1 MKIYCFYNC
10 SYWTTDHQKMEIHYQ
25 NHHIL
30 AEIPVLNIEDLKLKI
45 KEIKRLEKEI
55 CSKY

>member
-1 MKIYCFYNC
+1 MKIHCFYNC
-10 SYWTTDHQKMEIHYQ
+10 SYWTVDQQKMEVHYQ
-25 NHHIL
+25 KHHIL

-55 CSKY
+55 CLKN